1 MPKPIK
7 NDKEEKKL
15 LKLIWETHFWSK
27 QARDQEFMPRFQHA
41 MRMYMDQ
48 TIDSDEL
55 QIIYERGQTDVSV
68 NYLRFFL
75 RKMQAYM
82 TANQP
87 QWVVFGSIFDRVK
100 SAYLANAYLNHNWR
114 ISKGYLQVVDIL
126 KNMTVGGLGLASNFI
141 DYKAREGKGDVR
153 WRSLP
158 VQYYYPDWRSQD
170 QLQDDASFQQ
180 VAFTVTLESAI
191 RIAPDREKE
200 LRMLETVPDNYD
212 TLFQEG
218 ALTYGEFPDPE
229 KLHRVRRVA
238 HYQVEEG
245 KIWELRDLLDNK
257 TYRVNENP
265 DLPLPYTVDI
275 RELSVPRLV
284 KYDCFYGMGEE
295 DGIIFDK
302 TMFPFPDFLIKP
314 FINEFTG
321 NPFPAGEAYFLE
333 KLQKY
338 IDKSLRIALQ
348 HEQWNSNPGVFL
360 PEGSVDDI
368 AAFEKKVM
376 WPGFVQTYNAEEGN
390 PFFKQGVAGQTG
402 FYKIVEFMIE
412 SMRQGVGNMFN
423 PGMAKGNATED
434 QLLKEYGQEE
444 GDMLFRNF
452 EVALESN
459 AVAALKLGKYHYTEP
474 MLLKFIDRQ
483 KHPQV
488 IPVNKTFVNEEG
500 ELDGYYL
507 RDIDHDLVIA
517 TRSYAPSHKFVQ
529 QERIVRA
536 MQFSPPQVLD
546 LLFKELVKTME
557 LDPEILDEVNMR
569 MDLIPQLQQQMQQM
583 VEMLDEMQKKN
594 KQLESQVFTAD
605 RKAVRAGYDAELVGF
620 VDKFKTN
627 LRAIEKIYQNQLN
640 SNVKIQKAIAQSRE
654 AGKVGQNGT
663 ST

>member
-218 ALTYGEFPDPE
+218 ALTYGEFPDPS
-229 KLHRVRRVA
+229 VSRR
-238 HYQVEEG
+238 
-245 KIWELRDLLDNK
+245 
-257 TYRVNENP
+257 P
-265 DLPLPYTVDI
+265 
-275 RELSVPRLV
+275 SPR
-284 KYDCFYGMGEE
+284 
-295 DGIIFDK
+295 
-302 TMFPFPDFLIKP
+302 
-314 FINEFTG
+314 
-321 NPFPAGEAYFLE
+321 
-333 KLQKY
+333 
-338 IDKSLRIALQ
+338 R
-348 HEQWNSNPGVFL
+348 
-360 PEGSVDDI
+360 
-368 AAFEKKVM
+368 
-376 WPGFVQTYNAEEGN
+376 
-390 PFFKQGVAGQTG
+390 
-402 FYKIVEFMIE
+402 
-412 SMRQGVGNMFN
+412 
-423 PGMAKGNATED
+423 
-434 QLLKEYGQEE
+434 
-444 GDMLFRNF
+444 
-452 EVALESN
+452 
-459 AVAALKLGKYHYTEP
+459 
-474 MLLKFIDRQ
+474 
-483 KHPQV
+483 
-488 IPVNKTFVNEEG
+488 
-500 ELDGYYL
+500 
-507 RDIDHDLVIA
+507 
-517 TRSYAPSHKFVQ
+517 
-529 QERIVRA
+529 
-536 MQFSPPQVLD
+536 
-546 LLFKELVKTME
+546 
-557 LDPEILDEVNMR
+557 
-569 MDLIPQLQQQMQQM
+569 
-583 VEMLDEMQKKN
+583 
-594 KQLESQVFTAD
+594 
-605 RKAVRAGYDAELVGF
+605 
-620 VDKFKTN
+620 
-627 LRAIEKIYQNQLN
+627 
-640 SNVKIQKAIAQSRE
+640 
-654 AGKVGQNGT
+654 
-663 ST
+663 

>member
-153 WRSLP
+153 WRS
-158 VQYYYPDWRSQD
+158 
-170 QLQDDASFQQ
+170 
-180 VAFTVTLESAI
+180 
-191 RIAPDREKE
+191 
-200 LRMLETVPDNYD
+200 
-212 TLFQEG
+212 
-218 ALTYGEFPDPE
+218 
-229 KLHRVRRVA
+229 
-238 HYQVEEG
+238 
-245 KIWELRDLLDNK
+245 
-257 TYRVNENP
+257 
-265 DLPLPYTVDI
+265 LPYTVDI

-569 MDLIPQLQQQMQQM
+569 MDLIPQLPQQMQQM
-583 VEMLDEMQKKN
+583 VEMLDEMQKK
-594 KQLESQVFTAD
+594 
-605 RKAVRAGYDAELVGF
+605 
-620 VDKFKTN
+620 KF
-627 LRAIEKIYQNQLN
+627 IKIN
-640 SNVKIQKAIAQSRE
+640 
-654 AGKVGQNGT
+654 
-663 ST
+663 

>member
-218 ALTYGEFPDPE
+218 ALTY
-229 KLHRVRRVA
+229 
-238 HYQVEEG
+238 
-245 KIWELRDLLDNK
+245 
-257 TYRVNENP
+257 
-265 DLPLPYTVDI
+265 TVDI

-360 PEGSVDDI
+360 PEGAVDDI

-500 ELDGYYL
+500 ELDGY
-507 RDIDHDLVIA
+507 
-517 TRSYAPSHKFVQ
+517 
-529 QERIVRA
+529 
-536 MQFSPPQVLD
+536 
-546 LLFKELVKTME
+546 
-557 LDPEILDEVNMR
+557 
-569 MDLIPQLQQQMQQM
+569 
-583 VEMLDEMQKKN
+583 
-594 KQLESQVFTAD
+594 
-605 RKAVRAGYDAELVGF
+605 
-620 VDKFKTN
+620 
-627 LRAIEKIYQNQLN
+627 
-640 SNVKIQKAIAQSRE
+640 
-654 AGKVGQNGT
+654 
-663 ST
+663 